1 MSRIVKVLS
10 LGQISSHRLLE
21 FVGAGCGIIG
31 ALLMAIN
38 PAEYAAIAFPVWLIS
53 SIALAAFAHISK
65 LPYLLMLQLTFTVI
79 NLIGIWGNS
88 FSS

>member
-1 MSRIVKVLS
+1 MSRDIKVLS
-10 LGQISSHRLLE
+10 LGQFSYRQGLE

-79 NLIGIWGNS
+79 NMIGVWGNS
-88 FSS
+88 L

>member
-1 MSRIVKVLS
+1 MSRVVKALS
-10 LGQISSHRLLE
+10 LGQAYHRQHLE
-21 FVGAGCGIIG
+21 FIGAGCGIIG

-65 LPYLLMLQLTFTVI
+65 LQYLLMLQLTFTVI
-79 NLIGIWGNS
+79 NLIGVWGNS
-88 FSS
+88 F

>member
-1 MSRIVKVLS
+1 MSSLEKDMI

-21 FVGAGCGIIG
+21 FVGAGCGVIG

-53 SIALAAFAHISK
+53 SIALAVFAHLSK
-65 LPYLLMLQLTFTVI
+65 LPYLLMLQLTFTVV
-79 NLIGIWGNS
+79 NMIGIWGNS
-88 FSS
+88 L